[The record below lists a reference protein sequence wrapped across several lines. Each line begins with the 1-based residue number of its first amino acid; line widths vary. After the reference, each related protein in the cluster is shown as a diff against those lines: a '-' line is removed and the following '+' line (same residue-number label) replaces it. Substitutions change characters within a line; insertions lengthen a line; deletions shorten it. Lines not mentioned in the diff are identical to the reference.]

1 MKLFLPQNAGITA
14 LFLATALLSACGGD
28 NTAEP
33 GQRNALR
40 SGLRSAASINGVVN
54 FSGPRNNY
62 TITRTLSG
70 FTVTD
75 NLGKDG
81 TVSYANPSS
90 FNFSDVTVNLLVG
103 DKSKTITAAQLKS
116 LVELYVAFFNRI
128 PDADGLAYWID
139 QIKAGTTVEQLSNNF
154 YAAAIQYSSVTGY
167 STSMSNADFI
177 KVIYKNVLG
186 RNEVDQGGMDYWS
199 AALAKPAGSPGA
211 ETRGTL
217 INSIINAAHSFKG
230 TTQYGWVA
238 DLLDNKV
245 AVGTYFALQQGL
257 NYLTPEDSISKSMAI
272 AKAVTATDTDASK
285 LLIAVNDKQL
295 NLTSSTPGINSVA
308 VKALTIL
315 SNAIT
320 IPVTPA
326 GLIPAAPL
334 NLAAAPAGS
343 NFKIWIYD
351 PRNTSAKL
359 GSEVIFLASNG
370 GNFNAYPVA
379 ADGSVNLKLGFG
391 KFDFD
396 VVEPNGTS
404 NLFTRARYQGEVA
417 SAGPTIPSASPPVI
431 PSNLSSAPAG
441 SNFKLWIYD
450 PRNPSLALPT
460 VVFILSP
467 DGKWTQVSSQTDG
480 SVYVPLAAGQYSI
493 DVAETDA
500 SIFKRRRYDF
510 TVAASGV
517 ASIAGITPN
526 AQGMLPVTVDLQDLP
541 GALTIK
547 SITPNA
553 NGVYAVTVD
562 TIAQVSAAVQ
572 QRRDNLISSANDS
585 ALNFKPASACQLTDQ
600 VTPIRTIN
608 NPDIS
613 AGFPRVKWR
622 LPAYGHIRA
631 LIIPVDFND
640 VNGTDNVPDFITP
653 IANNVRDFYLSQ
665 SYGRLS
671 IDFDVLP
678 TWLRA
683 PFPVSDYFG
692 ATPQASNPDGYAR
705 AIIKL
710 TDALI
715 DYGQYDTVYFVVPKQ
730 MPFTKMAGTVGITHP
745 IWTRTGYIT
754 NGAIITA
761 DAYLPQNGVG
771 ADWKVIA
778 HESGHT
784 FGLYDEDLEH
794 SSQTLGS
801 WSLMAN
807 SWSANAIENN
817 GWDRYLLGWLS
828 DSQTACLPRSDLN
841 AAGTT
846 VKLNPLER
854 QNSETKVAMVPLSAS
869 KILVMES
876 RKSEGYD
883 HIATGREGVLVYT
896 VDMKLGQL
904 KGGYQTQ
911 RRPGST
917 DPWFEDA
924 ALRTGDTITIDGV
937 TITVVELNTNGDT
950 IKISMK

>member
-1 MKLFLPQNAGITA
+1 MKLKLPQGAGITT
-14 LFLATALLSACGGD
+14 LLITSVLLSACGGD
-28 NTAEP
+28 NSAKSTQANLPHSGPPSASSNSAEV
-33 GQRNALR
+33 
-40 SGLRSAASINGVVN
+40 S

-62 TITRTLSG
+62 TITRTVTG

-75 NLGKDG
+75 NIGKDG
-81 TVSYANPSS
+81 TTSYTGASL

-103 DKSKTITAAQLKS
+103 DKSKTIPAAQLKS
-116 LVELYVAFFNRI
+116 LLELYVAFFNRV
-128 PDADGLAYWID
+128 PDAEGMAYWID
-139 QIKAGTTVEQLSNNF
+139 QIKAGTTIEQLSNNF
-154 YAAAIQYSSVTGY
+154 YTAAIQYSSVTGY
-167 STSMSNADFI
+167 STTMSNADFI

-186 RNEVDQGGMDYWS
+186 RDTVDQEGMDYWS

-217 INSIINAAHSFKG
+217 INSIIGSAHSFKG
-230 TTQYGWVA
+230 DVQYGWVA
-238 DLLDNKV
+238 DLLDNKLT
-245 AVGTYFALQQGL
+245 VGSYFAIEQGL
-257 NYLTPEDSISKSMAI
+257 TYLTAEDSISKGIAI
-272 AKAVTATDTDASK
+272 AKAVTATDISASK
-285 LLIAVNDKQL
+285 LLIGVNDKQL
-295 NLTSSTPGINSVA
+295 NLTSGTPGINSVIA
-308 VKALTIL
+308 KALTVL
-315 SNAIT
+315 PNAIS
-320 IPVTPA
+320 IPVTPIGA
-326 GLIPAAPL
+326 IPKAPL

-351 PRNTSAKL
+351 PRNTNIKL
-359 GSEVIFLASNG
+359 ASDVIFLALAG
-370 GNFNAYPVA
+370 GDFNAYPVN
-379 ADGSVNLKLGFG
+379 ADGTINLQLGFG

-404 NLFTRARYQGEVA
+404 SLFTRARYQGEVA
-417 SAGPTIPSASPPVI
+417 SGGPAIPSANPPGI
-431 PSNLSSAPAG
+431 PGNLSPAPAG

-450 PRNPSLALPT
+450 PRNPALALPT
-460 VVFILSP
+460 VIFLLSP
-467 DGKWTQVSSQTDG
+467 DNKWTKISSQPDG
-480 SVYVPLAAGQYSI
+480 SLYLPLAAGQYSI
-493 DVAETDA
+493 DVAEPNP
-500 SIFKRRRYDF
+500 SIFKRRRYDMSVSA
-510 TVAASGV
+510 TGV
-517 ASIAGITPN
+517 ASIVGITPN
-526 AQGMLPVTVDLQDLP
+526 AQGILPVTVDLQDLP

-547 SITPNA
+547 GVVPNA

-562 TIAQVSAAVQ
+562 TITPVPVPVQ
-572 QRRDNLISSANDS
+572 QKRDNLISFANDS
-585 ALNFKPASACQLTDQ
+585 AYNFKPTSACQLIDQ
-600 VTPIRTIN
+600 VTPVRTIN
-608 NPDIS
+608 SPEIS

-622 LPAYGHIRA
+622 LPSYGHIRA
-631 LIIPVDFND
+631 LIIPVDFD
-640 VNGTDNVPDFITP
+640 EVVGVDSVPAFITP

-671 IDFDVLP
+671 IDFEVLP
-678 TWLRA
+678 NWLRA

-692 ATPQASNPDGYAR
+692 ATPQDSSPDTYAR

-710 TDALI
+710 TDNLI

-730 MPFTKMAGTVGITHP
+730 MPFSKMAGTVGITHP

-784 FGLYDEDLEH
+784 FGLYDEDLDH

-807 SWSANAIENN
+807 SWSSNAIEHN
-817 GWDRYLLGWLS
+817 GWDRYLLGWLNE
-828 DSQTACLPRSDLN
+828 SQAACLPRTDLT
-841 AAGTT
+841 AAGAM

-854 QNSETKVAMVPLSAS
+854 QNTETKVAMVPLSAS

-883 HIATGREGVLVYT
+883 HVVPEREGVLAYT

-924 ALRTGDTITIDGV
+924 ALRAGDTITVDGV
-937 TITVVELNTNGDT
+937 TVTVVELNPNGDT
-950 IKISMK
+950 IKISVK